1 MRRAARIDANQP
13 SVVAALRSSGCSC
26 VSLAGVGEGVP
37 DLLVGVPTDAG
48 GETHLVEVKD
58 GSKVASARYLTRWQ
72 AVFHESWRGAPI
84 VVLESVDEALAW
96 AKQRRMGA

>member
-13 SVVAALRSSGCSC
+13 SIVSALRSSGCSC
-26 VSLAGVGEGVP
+26 VSLAAVGEGVP
-37 DLLVGVPTDAG
+37 DLLVGVKTSAG
-48 GETHLVEVKD
+48 GETHLIEVKD

-72 AVFHESWRGAPI
+72 QAWHSSWRGAPV

-96 AKQRRMGA
+96 ATARRMGA

>member
-13 SVVAALRSSGCSC
+13 RIVAALRSSGCSC
-26 VSLAGVGEGVP
+26 VSLSGVGDGVP
-37 DLLVGVPTDAG
+37 DLLCGVPTGAG

-58 GSKVASARYLTRWQ
+58 GSKRPSARSLNRLQRAW
-72 AVFHESWRGAPI
+72 HSSWRGAPV

-96 AKQRRMGA
+96 ATARRMGA